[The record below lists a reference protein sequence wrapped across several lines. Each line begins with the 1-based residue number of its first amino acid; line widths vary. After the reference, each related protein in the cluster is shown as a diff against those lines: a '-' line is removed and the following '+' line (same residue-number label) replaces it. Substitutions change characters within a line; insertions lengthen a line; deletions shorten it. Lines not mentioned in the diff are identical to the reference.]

1 MKTLK
6 YIFILGSILLVAC
19 NKQLDIQPT
28 DAISSDVAITDKS
41 GVEKAIYGS
50 YDAFQQAGLY
60 GRNRIILGDL
70 SADNLVWTGTNMD
83 YSQIDNNDVSIDNGI
98 IDGMWIGAY
107 DGINRVNNVLAAL
120 PGIGDLTDDERNMY
134 EGEALFMRALFH
146 FELLTY
152 FGGVPVKTA
161 PTLDV
166 NDINQPRN
174 TADEVYDQIIEDLGN
189 AQLKLPGPGAM
200 TAGRANSY
208 AAAALLARVYLTRFH
223 ADNDNQYAL
232 LAANKADEVIE
243 SGAFSL
249 VSSYASLYV
258 GNDNSERI
266 FQIVFSAQDK
276 NRLAEYFTPR
286 TLNGRYEVAPSDTL
300 IHSWD
305 PLDSLRF
312 EASIAFDTIGD
323 PYCIKYQELT
333 EGSDPVL
340 VIRLAEMYLIK
351 AEAMAY
357 SNGDIA
363 AIQDNINAI
372 RTRAG
377 LSPTT
382 ASTYDELKLAVE
394 NERRFEFAFEGHRWF
409 DLVRTKRATTVLG
422 IEEYKT
428 LFPIP
433 LSEMTTNSLMEQNPG
448 Y

>member
-6 YIFILGSILLVAC
+6 YIFILSSILLVAC

-83 YSQIDNNDVSIDNGI
+83 YSQVDNNDVSIDNGI

-249 VSSYASLYV
+249 VSPYASLYV

-286 TLNGRYEVAPSDTL
+286 TLTGRYEVAPSDTL

-312 EASIAFDTIGD
+312 EASIAFDTVGD
-323 PYCIKYQELT
+323 PYCTKYQELV
-333 EGSDPVL
+333 EGSDPVF

-422 IEEYKT
+422 IEQYKT

>member
-1 MKTLK
+1 
-6 YIFILGSILLVAC
+6 
-19 NKQLDIQPT
+19 
-28 DAISSDVAITDKS
+28 
-41 GVEKAIYGS
+41 
-50 YDAFQQAGLY
+50 
-60 GRNRIILGDL
+60 
-70 SADNLVWTGTNMD
+70 
-83 YSQIDNNDVSIDNGI
+83 
-98 IDGMWIGAY
+98 
-107 DGINRVNNVLAAL
+107 
-120 PGIGDLTDDERNMY
+120 
-134 EGEALFMRALFH
+134 
-146 FELLTY
+146 
-152 FGGVPVKTA
+152 
-161 PTLDV
+161 
-166 NDINQPRN
+166 
-174 TADEVYDQIIEDLGN
+174 
-189 AQLKLPGPGAM
+189 M
-200 TAGRANSY
+200 TAGRVNSY

-223 ADNDNQYAL
+223 ADNDDQYAL

-286 TLNGRYEVAPSDTL
+286 TLTGRYEVAPSDTL

-422 IEEYKT
+422 IEPYQT